1 VRTRNAPSLN
11 PRAVAMW
18 SMAAIAIV
26 VLTNNP
32 VYRGLVALVAVNLLV
47 ARRRPGVSLRAL
59 TGFLGAF
66 ALVTILY
73 NPLISHAGEHALL
86 RLPEAIPGIG
96 GPITLESVV
105 FGVSAAVGIVAAAL
119 AVAPLMLLLDPTDLL
134 DVMPVALHG
143 VGTALAASLNLVPAV
158 ARSFRR
164 VREAEALRG
173 GRRRGPGALLA
184 VIVPVAL
191 TTIESSITLAEAME
205 ARAYGSGPR
214 THQGG
219 NALDWVDR
227 AVIASAAAGAAVVLA
242 ARLAGAPLDWYPFP
256 TVTVPGVNPVVA
268 AACLLLSAPLL
279 MPYPRRVSEQVG
291 ALA

>member
-1 VRTRNAPSLN
+1 
-11 PRAVAMW
+11 
-18 SMAAIAIV
+18 V
-26 VLTNNP
+26 VVCNNP
-32 VYRGLVALVAVNLLV
+32 VYRGLVALVAINLLV

-59 TGFLGAF
+59 AGFLGAF
-66 ALVTILY
+66 AVITVVY
-73 NPLISHAGEHALL
+73 NPLISHAGEHVLL
-86 RLPEAIPGIG
+86 RLPAAIPGIG
-96 GPITLESVV
+96 GPITLESMV

-143 VGTALAASLNLVPAV
+143 VGTALAAALNLVPAV

-219 NALDWVDR
+219 NTLDWVDR
-227 AVIASAAAGAAVVLA
+227 AIIAGAAAAVMVVLA
-242 ARLAGAPLDWYPFP
+242 ARVAGIQLDWYPFP
-256 TVTVPGVNPVVA
+256 MVTLPGVNPVVA
-268 AACLLLSAPLL
+268 AACLLLSIPLL
-279 MPYPRRVSEQVG
+279 TPHRRPVSERVR